1 MDLIET
7 LLDLSTA
14 KVLIVIGALLIVL
27 YVVGRLGQWISLPD
41 SRRMP
46 ALIVGLFLL
55 GAGITLEVV
64 KDEGSSA
71 TASASAPTSAPTVAP
86 TVARPASAGPQS
98 GVFYVVMGSFAN
110 RSGAERQQ
118 SDAQSAGID
127 ATILPG
133 ETLGLTA
140 GNFIVASGPFARS
153 RADEKVAAAKAK
165 FASAYL
171 KQTP

>member
-1 MDLIET
+1 MDLIEM

-27 YVVGRLGQWISLPD
+27 YVVGRLGQWISLPA

-46 ALIVGLFLL
+46 ALILGLFLL

-71 TASASAPTSAPTVAP
+71 TASASAPTVAP

-140 GNFIVASGPFARS
+140 GNFIVASGPFART

-171 KQTP
+171 KQAP